1 MAVLLCSVD
10 WYPDG
15 KTLALTT
22 RSRERREY
30 LETLFESLL
39 WETATMAVFECRD
52 EAGTNFDSRLVV
64 VGCVHTSFLH
74 IAMNVHSCLSSCA
87 EVVFRFSLRR
97 TFASA
102 QLSCCTLLSASLA
115 YSFVH
120 LSVCRLSSFK
130 NTFSCLIVNA
140 HRGET

>member
-22 RSRERREY
+22 RSGERREY

-39 WETATMAVFECRD
+39 WENATMAVLECRD
-52 EAGTNFDSRLVV
+52 EAGTNYDSRLVV
-64 VGCVHTSFLH
+64 VGRVHTSFLH

-97 TFASA
+97 TFEEECNNTCHSEPC
-102 QLSCCTLLSASLA
+102 LSLCTVVLLYA
-115 YSFVH
+115 VE
-120 LSVCRLSSFK
+120 R
-130 NTFSCLIVNA
+130 FSCVLICSSQCL
-140 HRGET
+140 